1 MTVRVNG
8 AGVLVG
14 LDNGDSA
21 DPDEYQ
27 TDSRRLFSGMLLA
40 VVAGNGRTGTI
51 TVDVTAPGLRP
62 AVLTLNAAPFEG
74 PVRRRLPPLTFGGS
88 TQEIPVRKLTL
99 TAERTALDKEHPV
112 THITAARRPAAATF
126 TDIEWQLTD
135 DKGVPAVNAA
145 MQPDGDV
152 LTVTALGDGTLRVR
166 ALARNGHDAPQL
178 ISQLELSISG
188 VGQLH
193 KNPYEFISASRFD
206 ASFGDIGNGNER
218 GVSTSRTGRSWVLF
232 DDIDFGPDGADTVEL
247 PIFVLD
253 GEPTT
258 FRFWDGEPYAE
269 GSTMIGERVYHK
281 PKQWNVYQP
290 DTFKLDKLLRGIGR
304 FAVELNVKVHIKGF
318 TFTRHSRAWDTLA
331 AGACDA
337 VYGDSFTRDGSRV
350 LGIGN
355 NVSLLFD
362 RMDFGETGCCG
373 IRITGRSPL
382 PANTVHL
389 MFAAADGGETER
401 RVVEFGPQADWG
413 EQTFTFEPV
422 TARQVT
428 FLFLPG
434 TQFDFD
440 SFTFI

>member
-1 MTVRVNG
+1 MT
-8 AGVLVG
+8 A
-14 LDNGDSA
+14 
-21 DPDEYQ
+21 
-27 TDSRRLFSGMLLA
+27 
-40 VVAGNGRTGTI
+40 
-51 TVDVTAPGLRP
+51 
-62 AVLTLNAAPFEG
+62 
-74 PVRRRLPPLTFGGS
+74 
-88 TQEIPVRKLTL
+88 
-99 TAERTALDKEHPV
+99 
-112 THITAARRPAAATF
+112 
-126 TDIEWQLTD
+126 

-389 MFAAADGGETER
+389 LFAAADGGETER

-422 TARQVT
+422 TGARQVT